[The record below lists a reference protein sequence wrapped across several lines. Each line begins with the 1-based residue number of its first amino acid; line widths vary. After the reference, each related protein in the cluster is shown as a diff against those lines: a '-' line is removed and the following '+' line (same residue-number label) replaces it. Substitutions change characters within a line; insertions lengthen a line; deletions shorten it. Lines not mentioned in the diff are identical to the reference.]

1 MICFPNAKINI
12 GLRVT
17 GKRPDG
23 YHNIESI
30 LYPIGLTDMLEIS
43 EQEKIY
49 GKGISLVTTGIKI
62 DSPPEENL
70 VFRTTELL
78 RKEYSIPPL
87 DIHLHKLIP
96 TGSGLGGGSSDTSFL
111 LRILNENFNIGIT
124 EEKLHAIASDIGSD
138 CPFFLNNSSA
148 FISGR
153 GEKIQRIFLDLS
165 RFYLVVV
172 YPDIYID
179 TGLAYSQITPSKP
192 GLSLKKLIK
201 YPVSQW
207 KENIFNDFEKPV
219 FLEFPHIKKIKE
231 KLYRMGAIYSSLT
244 GSGSAVYGLFDEKTE
259 TDGQFG
265 HYLVWQERLSEKLKV
280 ES

>member
-30 LYPIGLTDMLEIS
+30 LYPIGLTDILEIS
-43 EQEKIY
+43 EQKKKSD
-49 GKGISLVTTGIKI
+49 KGISLATTGIKI
-62 DSPPEENL
+62 DTPPEENL
-70 VFRTTELL
+70 VFRTAELL

-87 DIHLHKLIP
+87 SINLHKLIP
-96 TGSGLGGGSSDTSFL
+96 TGSGLGGGSSDTTFL
-111 LRILNENFNIGIT
+111 LRLLNEKFSIGIS
-124 EEKLHAIASDIGSD
+124 EEKLHTIASGLGSD

-153 GEKIQRIFLDLS
+153 GETIQQISLDLS
-165 RFYLVVV
+165 LYYLVVV
-172 YPDIYID
+172 YPDIHID
-179 TGLAYSQITPSKP
+179 TGLAYSQITPSNP
-192 GLSLKKLIK
+192 ESSLLKLIK
-201 YPVSQW
+201 HPVCQW

-219 FLEFPHIKKIKE
+219 FSEFHRIKKIKE
-231 KLYRMGAIYSSLT
+231 RLYRMGAIYSSLT
-244 GSGSAVYGLFDEKTE
+244 GSGSAVYGLFDKETE

-265 HYLVWQERLSEKLKV
+265 HYLVWQEQLNKKLV
-280 ES
+280 

>member
-30 LYPIGLTDMLEIS
+30 IYPIGLTDILEIS
-43 EQEKIY
+43 EQEKAS
-49 GKGISLVTTGIKI
+49 GKGISLDTTGINI
-62 DSPPEENL
+62 DSHPEENL
-70 VFRTTELL
+70 VFRTAELL
-78 RKEYSIPPL
+78 RKIYSIPPL
-87 DIHLHKLIP
+87 SIHLHKLIP
-96 TGSGLGGGSSDTSFL
+96 IGSGLGGGSSDTAFL
-111 LRILNENFNIGIT
+111 LRLLNKKFNIGIT
-124 EEKLHAIASDIGSD
+124 EEKLHAIASGLGSD
-138 CPFFLNNSSA
+138 CPFFLNNISA

-153 GEKIQRIFLDLS
+153 GEEIQQIPLNLS
-165 RFYLVVV
+165 RLYLVVV
-172 YPDIYID
+172 YPDIHID
-179 TGLAYSQITPSKP
+179 TSFAYSQITPSKS
-192 GLSLKKLIK
+192 GLSLQKLIK

-219 FLEFPHIKKIKE
+219 FSKYPNIRKIKE

-244 GSGSAVYGLFDEKTE
+244 GSGSAIYGLFNRETE

-265 HYLVWQERLSEKLKV
+265 NYMIWKEQLFQFHH
-280 ES
+280 

>member
-43 EQEKIY
+43 EQEKIS

-62 DSPPEENL
+62 DSPPEKNL
-70 VFRTTELL
+70 VFRTAELL

-87 DIHLHKLIP
+87 NIHLHKLIP

-111 LRILNENFNIGIT
+111 LRVLNENFNIGIT
-124 EEKLHAIASDIGSD
+124 EEKLHAIASGLGSD
-138 CPFFLNNSSA
+138 CPFFLNNNSA

-153 GEKIQRIFLDLS
+153 GEKIQRISLDLS

-172 YPDIYID
+172 YPDIHVD

-192 GLSLKKLIK
+192 GLSLQKLIK

-219 FLEFPHIKKIKE
+219 FSEFPNIKKIKE

-244 GSGSAVYGLFDEKTE
+244 GSGSAVYGLFDKKTE

-265 HYLVWQERLSEKLKV
+265 HYLVWQERLSKKLKV

>member
-30 LYPIGLTDMLEIS
+30 LYPIGLTDILEIS
-43 EQEKIY
+43 EQEKIS

-62 DSPPEENL
+62 DSPPKENL
-70 VFRTTELL
+70 VFRAAELL

-87 DIHLHKLIP
+87 SIHLHKLIP
-96 TGSGLGGGSSDTSFL
+96 TGSGLGGGSSDTAFL
-111 LRILNENFNIGIT
+111 LRLLNKKFNIGIS
-124 EEKLHAIASDIGSD
+124 EEKLHAIASGLGSD
-138 CPFFLNNSSA
+138 CPFFLNNTSA

-153 GEKIQRIFLDLS
+153 GEKIQRISLNLS
-165 RFYLVVV
+165 QLYLVVV
-172 YPDIYID
+172 YPDIHID
-179 TGLAYSQITPSKP
+179 TGFTYSQITGSKP
-192 GLSLKKLIK
+192 GLSLQELIK

-219 FLEFPHIKKIKE
+219 FSKYPNIKNIKE
-231 KLYRMGAIYSSLT
+231 KLYSMGAIYSSLT
-244 GSGSAVYGLFDEKTE
+244 GSGSVVYGLFDKE
-259 TDGQFG
+259 TATNGHFG
-265 HYLVWQERLSEKLKV
+265 HYRVWQEELF
-280 ES
+280 

>member
-30 LYPIGLTDMLEIS
+30 LYPVGLTDILEIS
-43 EQEKIY
+43 EQKKDS
-49 GKGISLVTTGIKI
+49 GKGISLDTTGIKI

-70 VFRTTELL
+70 VFRTAELL

-96 TGSGLGGGSSDTSFL
+96 TGSGLGGGSSDTAFL
-111 LRILNENFNIGIT
+111 LRLLNNKFSIRIT
-124 EEKLHAIASDIGSD
+124 EEKLHAIASGLGSD
-138 CPFFLNNSSA
+138 CPFFLNRTSA

-153 GEKIQRIFLDLS
+153 GENIKRISLNLS
-165 RFYLVVV
+165 QFYLVIV
-172 YPDIYID
+172 YPGIHID
-179 TGLAYSQITPSKP
+179 TGLAYSRITPSKP
-192 GLSLKKLIK
+192 GLSLQKLIK
-201 YPVSQW
+201 YPVSLW

-219 FLEFPHIKKIKE
+219 FSKYPNIKKIKE
-231 KLYRMGAIYSSLT
+231 KLYSMGAIYSSLT
-244 GSGSAVYGLFDEKTE
+244 GSGSAVYGLFDKKIETE
-259 TDGQFG
+259 GQFR
-265 HYLVWQERLSEKLKV
+265 HYLVWQEELLQFQH
-280 ES
+280 